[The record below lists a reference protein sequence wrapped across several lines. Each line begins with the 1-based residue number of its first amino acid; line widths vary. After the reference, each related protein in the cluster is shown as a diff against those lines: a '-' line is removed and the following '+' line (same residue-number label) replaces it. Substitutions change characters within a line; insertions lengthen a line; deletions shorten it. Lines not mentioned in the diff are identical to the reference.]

1 MKESDIR
8 TSQIIDKFDE
18 CIKKN
23 IDTRNRYVAE
33 LSDPFRLKFGYT
45 EIEEIDLGYK
55 KAPQRRQP

>member
-1 MKESDIR
+1 MRESDIR

-33 LSDPFRLKFGYT
+33 LSDAFRIKHGYT
-45 EIEEIDLGYK
+45 EIDLGYK
-55 KAPQRRQP
+55 KAPQRW